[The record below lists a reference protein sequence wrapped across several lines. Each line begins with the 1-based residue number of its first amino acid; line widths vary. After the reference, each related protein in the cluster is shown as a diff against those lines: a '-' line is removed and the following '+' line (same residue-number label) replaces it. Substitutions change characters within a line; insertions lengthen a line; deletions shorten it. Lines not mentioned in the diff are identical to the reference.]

1 MHSNNTTLFAG
12 TPDVTI
18 LDNRG
23 LSVRD
28 IRYHRHPDTPD
39 RIDEQ
44 ITRHV
49 FTTLGHLQSSTDPR
63 LHASGVNNFEYQTT
77 LSGQPL
83 LTSGMD
89 NGTTVT
95 LNDIAGRS
103 SLGISATGVVSSWQ
117 YEDDT
122 LPGRPLSLTERAP
135 NEGRRVTERF
145 IWAGN
150 SPAEQNL
157 NLAGQCLRHYDT
169 AGLSQVDGVG
179 LTGAQLSVSRQ
190 LLQEDVDADWQGSD
204 ESTWQNMLAPEVFT
218 TQSTADATGVAL
230 TTTDAKGN
238 VQRMAY
244 DVAGLLSGSWLIL
257 KSGIEQV
264 IVKSLTYS
272 AAGQKLREEHG
283 NGVVTRYSYEPE
295 TQRLIG
301 IKTERPTGHNAGTK
315 ILQDLRYEYDP
326 VGNVLKISNDAE
338 EARFWRN
345 QKVVPENTYT
355 YDSLYQLVSATGREM
370 ANAGQQGCNLPSTV
384 VPLPTDSST
393 YTNYTRTYA
402 YDNAGNL
409 TQIRHSAPAT
419 NNSYTAN
426 ITISDRGN
434 RGVLSTLTENPADV
448 DKLFT
453 TGGQQKQL
461 LPGQALS
468 WTPRNELLKV
478 MPVVRDGSTDD
489 RESYCYDA
497 GSQRILKVSTQK
509 TNNSTQTQR
518 VVYLPGLELRST
530 TTGSTETGSLQVITM
545 GEAGRA
551 QVRVLHWN
559 SGRPADINND
569 QVRYSYDNLIGSS
582 GLELDKD
589 GNVISLEEYYPYGGT
604 AVWTAR
610 SAVEANYK
618 TVRYSGKER
627 DATGLYYYG
636 YRYYQPWAGRWLS
649 ADPAGTVDGLN
660 LFRMVQNKPV
670 TCYDGTGESTQNR
683 NRNIFRL
690 VAFGL
695 HREGEGMAASLSRG
709 KNLAFAIAGGLAFA
723 GMAVTVAITAGLA
736 LGVVAAIG
744 AGAFAI
750 GAIAGWNINKITSGV
765 AKFISRRVQ
774 GKSVATNAAA
784 GAGLGSATAHLTGA
798 RMQGTAI
805 AGIAGG
811 VSGAMGGVIAN
822 SDRGMGG
829 AHAAGVAV
837 GTVNTMAGSDVSY
850 AMEVTSATF
859 GAIGGFITGTHG
871 STSVGENTGYGS
883 YIGGM
888 VGRYADNAVSYT
900 FNIVGGE
907 IARRGVQ
914 SIITNYVG
922 NNFLT
927 RFVGRRLG
935 GAVFSFLRR
944 NISVGGSNE
953 WVGSS
958 IGAAV
963 GGVGTA
969 LSITAPDAHLRTRI
983 NQLGS
988 LVNYVG
994 GWAMTQLRSFVLPAA
1009 ARNVA
1014 IDAGTSAI
1022 RLATK
1027 GASFA

>member
-1 MHSNNTTLFAG
+1 MHSNNATLFAG

-39 RIDEQ
+39 RSDEQ

-49 FTTLGHLQSSTDPR
+49 FTALGHLQSSTDPR

-83 LTSGMD
+83 LTSGVD

-95 LNDIAGRS
+95 LNDIAGRP

-135 NEGRRVTERF
+135 NEELRVTERF

-169 AGLSQVDGVG
+169 AGRSQIDSVG

-190 LLQEDVDADWQGSD
+190 LLQEDVEADWQGSD

-218 TQSTADATGVAL
+218 TQSTADATGAAL

-244 DVAGLLSGSWLIL
+244 DVAGLLSGSWLTL

-272 AAGQKLREEHG
+272 AGGQKLREEHG
-283 NGVVTRYSYEPE
+283 NGVVTSYSYEPE

-301 IKTERPTGHNAGTK
+301 IKTERPTGHNAGAK
-315 ILQDLRYEYDP
+315 VLQDLRYDYDP

-384 VPLPTDSST
+384 IPLPTDSST
-393 YTNYTRTYA
+393 YTNYTRTYT

-409 TQIRHSAPAT
+409 TQIRHSAPASG
-419 NNSYTAN
+419 NNYTTN
-426 ITISDRGN
+426 ITISDRSN
-434 RGVLSTLTENPADV
+434 RGVLSTLTDNSADV

-453 TGGQQKQL
+453 AGGQQRLL
-461 LPGQALS
+461 LPGQNLV

-478 MPVVRDGSTDD
+478 TPVVRDGSTDD
-489 RESYCYDA
+489 RESYRYDSS
-497 GSQRILKVSTQK
+497 SQRILKVSTQK
-509 TNNSTQTQR
+509 TNNSTQIQR
-518 VVYLPGLELRST
+518 VQYLPGLELRST
-530 TTGSTETGSLQVITM
+530 TRGVTETESLQVITM

-610 SAVEANYK
+610 NAVEANYK

-660 LFRMVQNKPV
+660 LFRMVRNNPIRWFDYYGLTPEEWATREAFKHLPYSIHEQGTHDLLSKKRREQLDKRELFGHRSSSQPYTKVDEQFNLHAIKSEEVTVYRTEVEIYSDKFMHTHIDNGGVNIYVPGKTAGISNK
-670 TCYDGTGESTQNR
+670 
-683 NRNIFRL
+683 
-690 VAFGL
+690 
-695 HREGEGMAASLSRG
+695 M
-709 KNLAFAIAGGLAFA
+709 KNLSLKASQVGWYTASKDFLSSHPSDGNGNFAFYNFGNPLR
-723 GMAVTVAITAGLA
+723 A
-736 LGVVAAIG
+736 LQ
-744 AGAFAI
+744 FYEQKTE
-750 GAIAGWNINKITSGV
+750 NPKE
-765 AKFISRRVQ
+765 KFGFVI
-774 GKSVATNAAA
+774 KSF
-784 GAGLGSATAHLTGA
+784 
-798 RMQGTAI
+798 RI
-805 AGIAGG
+805 P
-811 VSGAMGGVIAN
+811 
-822 SDRGMGG
+822 
-829 AHAAGVAV
+829 
-837 GTVNTMAGSDVSY
+837 
-850 AMEVTSATF
+850 SATF
-859 GAIGGFITGTHG
+859 KAIAEDA
-871 STSVGENTGYGS
+871 VME
-883 YIGGM
+883 
-888 VGRYADNAVSYT
+888 DEDKKPPNAPLNVDK
-900 FNIVGGE
+900 
-907 IARRGVQ
+907 
-914 SIITNYVG
+914 
-922 NNFLT
+922 
-927 RFVGRRLG
+927 
-935 GAVFSFLRR
+935 
-944 NISVGGSNE
+944 
-953 WVGSS
+953 
-958 IGAAV
+958 AAY
-963 GGVGTA
+963 
-969 LSITAPDAHLRTRI
+969 
-983 NQLGS
+983 NQLG
-988 LVNYVG
+988 
-994 GWAMTQLRSFVLPAA
+994 LRPHHVDLISASIIPGSGKVHKPAEHYELMDLGLSE
-1009 ARNVA
+1009 RNVSLKNLKMTRKA
-1014 IDAGTSAI
+1014 SSA
-1022 RLATK
+1022 L
-1027 GASFA
+1027 